1 MKIIRDLNN
10 PIKIDKPVL
19 TIGKMDGIHLGHKK
33 LTEEVTRYAEKI
45 GGTSC
50 VFTFNPHPK
59 QFFKK
64 NGDFELITTQEQKLE
79 ILIQEGIDILF
90 VQKFDEEFRS
100 IKPEDFVKDILV
112 KKIGI
117 HTLVFGKR
125 FSFGAS
131 GEGDY
136 KLMKSLGKKYGFN
149 VIIVDPVKKKGKEIS
164 STSVRNAIRAGDMT
178 QATILLGRDYYID
191 GKVIHG
197 SSRGHKLLY
206 PTANIQPVNKLL
218 PPAGVYITYIEI
230 ENEKFRSVTN
240 IGNRPTFDDGNFAIE
255 SYVIDQDFNLY
266 DKTVRLFFLKRIRDE
281 QPFSNADE
289 LKAKMK
295 EDIEEAV
302 EYFDRGEN
310 NK

>member
-10 PIKIDKPVL
+10 PIEISKPVL

-33 LTEEVTRYAEKI
+33 LTGEVTRYADKI

-79 ILIQEGIDILF
+79 ILIQEGIEVLF

-100 IKPEDFVKDILV
+100 IKPEDFVKNILV

-117 HTLVFGKR
+117 DTLIFGKK
-125 FSFGAS
+125 FSFGAG
-131 GEGDY
+131 GEGNY
-136 KLMKSLGKKYGFN
+136 KLMKDLGEKYGFN
-149 VIIVDPVKKKGKEIS
+149 VVIVDPMKISGKEIS
-164 STSVRNAIRAGDMT
+164 STGVRNAIRAGDMT
-178 QATILLGRDYYID
+178 QAALLLGRDYYID
-191 GKVIHG
+191 GTVVHG

-218 PPAGVYITYIEI
+218 PPSGVYITLLEI
-230 ENEKFRSVTN
+230 ESEKFRSVTN
-240 IGNRPTFDDGNFAIE
+240 IGHRPTFSDGNFAIE
-255 SYVIDQDFNLY
+255 SYVIDKDFDLY
-266 DKTVRLFFLKRIRDE
+266 DKTIRLFFLKRIRDE
-281 QPFSNADE
+281 QHFRNADE
-289 LKAKMK
+289 LKAKMTK
-295 EDIEEAV
+295 DIEEAV
-302 EYFDRGEN
+302 VYFDRGDK